1 MKAYMHFY
9 KITASCLKTKK
20 LICETSRATFTFFDF
35 IFCESHLGGL
45 FDTQETRGPNPDSTS
60 YWPYYHDSYPRWNGI
75 KLLKFCMN
83 LLHSMAND
91 LVLLFHGK
99 LFYRLRE
106 HFLHGINFVH
116 CLAII
121 VIVLIQIILKYILQI
136 TCS

>member
-20 LICETSRATFTFFDF
+20 LICETRRATFTFFDF

-45 FDTQETRGPNPDSTS
+45 FDTQETRGPSPDSTS
-60 YWPYYHDSYPRWNGI
+60 YWPYYHDSYSRWNGI

-83 LLHSMAND
+83 LLHSMASD
-91 LVLLFHGK
+91 LILLFHGK
-99 LFYRLRE
+99 LLSFKRAL
-106 HFLHGINFVH
+106 
-116 CLAII
+116 LACHQLCPLLSYI
-121 VIVLIQIILKYILQI
+121 VIVSIQIILKYILQI